1 MKHDQVGN
9 NNGNNYSNI
18 ETPADIVKPFLFSYK
33 TSNTIENVVISYFA
47 YVHMMYYFKSK
58 CGINKTTVLVNQQ
71 LKL

>member
-9 NNGNNYSNI
+9 NNANNYSNI
-18 ETPADIVKPFLFSYK
+18 ETPTDIVKPFLFNYK

-47 YVHMMYYFKSK
+47 YVRMMYYFKIK
-58 CGINKTTVLVNQQ
+58 YGINKTTFLVNQQ